1 MLDGK
6 IDQMVGLLQERYGY
20 TQERAAHALKHY
32 VGGYGRGRRGRAAG
46 AVRNWRPVLFSVGV
60 SLLATAGALGLARMI
75 SSRREGIDR
84 EHVGHDAFTIPEV
97 EFD

>member
-20 TQERAAHALKHY
+20 TQERAAHALRHY
-32 VGGYGRGRRGRAAG
+32 LGGYGKTRRGRTAG
-46 AVRNWRPVLFSVGV
+46 PVRNWRPVLMAVGFTT
-60 SLLATAGALGLARMI
+60 LATAGWFGFTRLMAARHEQI
-75 SSRREGIDR
+75 EQEAASHE
-84 EHVGHDAFTIPEV
+84 AFASPEV